1 MTEEIGERV
10 ARARAVLSEEARG
23 AVEDT
28 RRKIADTQADAL
40 DILLTQ
46 PADAAVLIV
55 PALIVGGAV
64 GFFVGSL

>member
-1 MTEEIGERV
+1 MSEEIGERV

-28 RRKIADTQADAL
+28 RRKIADTKADAL

-46 PADAAVLIV
+46 PVDAAYLIV
-55 PALIVGGAV
+55 PTAIVFGALGYFLGA
-64 GFFVGSL
+64 L